1 MISVKGIERGLVAA
15 CLLATCGAGPAAA
28 IFQGPEAA
36 EEPSPLLAPEIQGPA
51 IEIPSLAFSVA
62 QLECFRGNELIAR
75 ATGFFYAADGDIYLV
90 TNRHVVRDEKTKYY
104 PDKLKLRLHT
114 DASDIRKNGVYVA
127 ALYDRAGRPCWLE
140 HPVYGAR
147 VDVVALPLSASRLR
161 SEFVVTPFGAE
172 SHIPEDVAI
181 QVGEDVVVMGYPLGL
196 HDVEYNLPLVGRG
209 TLASFYPIPF
219 EGHPYFLIE
228 CRLHAG
234 CSGSPVLTKPGGVLQ
249 ARGVTLNL
257 YLNPGIYLLGVS
269 SARVE
274 KAPRRGGEEALGLNA
289 VWFTYLIPEIISQER
304 GD

>member
-1 MISVKGIERGLVAA
+1 MLIPRYINGGVAA
-15 CLLATCGAGPAAA
+15 ALLLAAFSPGPAPATLR
-28 IFQGPEAA
+28 GGDVP
-36 EEPSPLLAPEIQGPA
+36 EEPSPLLAPETEGPS

-62 QLECFRGNELIAR
+62 QLECFKGSELIAR

-127 ALYDRAGRPCWLE
+127 ALYDRAGKRCWLE
-140 HPVYGAR
+140 HPAYGAA
-147 VDVVALPLSASRLR
+147 VDVVALPLDASRLR
-161 SEFVVTPFGAE
+161 SEFVVTPFGPE

-181 QVGEDVVVMGYPLGL
+181 QVGEDVVVIGYPLGL
-196 HDVEYNLPLVGRG
+196 HDVKYNLPLVGRG

-219 EGHPYFLIE
+219 EGHPYFLME
-228 CRLHAG
+228 CSLHAG

-249 ARGVTLNL
+249 ARGASFNL
-257 YLNPGIYLLGVS
+257 YLSPGIYLLGVS
-269 SARVE
+269 SARIE
-274 KAPRRGGEEALGLNA
+274 KAPRRDEEAPGLNA
-289 VWFTYLIPEIISQER
+289 VWFTYLIPQIISQES

>member
-1 MISVKGIERGLVAA
+1 MISVKGIERGLAAA
-15 CLLATCGAGPAAA
+15 CLLGAFGAGPAAA
-28 IFQGPEAA
+28 VLRGPEVA
-36 EEPSPLLAPEIQGPA
+36 EEPSPLLAPETEGPS

-62 QLECFRGNELIAR
+62 QLECFKGSGLIAR

-90 TNRHVVRDEKTKYY
+90 TNRHVVRDERTKYY

-127 ALYDRAGRPCWLE
+127 PLYDRAGRPCWLE
-140 HPVYGAR
+140 HPAYGAG
-147 VDVVALPLSASRLR
+147 VDVVVLPMNASRLR
-161 SEFVVTPFGAE
+161 SEFVVTPFGPS

-209 TLASFYPIPF
+209 TLASFYPSPF
-219 EGHPYFLIE
+219 EGHPYFLME
-228 CRLHAG
+228 CSLHAG

-249 ARGVTLNL
+249 ARGATFNL
-257 YLNPGIYLLGVS
+257 YLSPGIYLLGVS

-274 KAPRRGGEEALGLNA
+274 KAPRRDEEAPGLNA
-289 VWFTYLIPEIISQER
+289 VWFTYLIGEIISQES